1 MSLNVSGTTTLSNF
15 LAAIVPWESGYE
27 QNSFAYVAKKEEGI
41 FVISQA
47 VIWLST
53 MESKIPFRAFE
64 TENVC
69 AEHVR
74 LTDVGLTYRQ
84 CIEDL
89 CAGIITTPQGR
100 RFFPA
105 PRNGWHDPFFTPLH
119 PSALQSQS
127 RVNLLQIKGDHQ
139 ILENGPSIV
148 DWELRG
154 AETPYD
160 TIQELLS
167 DYGLG
172 GLFTDRVTLEVVASA
187 VMGFDGDASTVD
199 GETATIVIRLANT
212 LNYGNAAVGYR
223 EIIPGNTNRGKIVGS
238 QFSWK
243 QTDSAQ
249 VGTYQLKVQRAAVVH
264 CYAMYQNV
272 AQTHWYVS
280 DPTTSQNPRR
290 VMFESFDTGV
300 AILKEFLNRSHTS
313 RQDARD
319 LEIGVLHGYFGC
331 SDLTR
336 CNWD

>member
-1 MSLNVSGTTTLSNF
+1 MGTGMSLNVSGTTILSNF
-15 LAAIVPWESGYE
+15 LTAIAPWESGYE
-27 QNSFAYVAKKEEGI
+27 HNSFAYVAKKQEGI

-47 VIWLST
+47 IIWLST
-53 MESKIPFRAFE
+53 TESKIPFRAFE

-89 CAGIITTPQGR
+89 CAGMITTPRGR
-100 RFFPA
+100 GLFPA
-105 PRNGWHDPFFTPLH
+105 QQSGWHDLFFTPLH

-139 ILENGPSIV
+139 ILKNGPSIL

-154 AETPYD
+154 ADTPYD
-160 TIQELLS
+160 TVQELFGEF
-167 DYGLG
+167 GLG
-172 GLFTDRVTLEVVASA
+172 GLFTDRITLEVVASS

-212 LNYGNAAVGYR
+212 LNYSNAAVGYR
-223 EIIPGNTNRGKIVGS
+223 EIIPGKTNRGIVGS

-249 VGTYQLKVQRAAVVH
+249 VGT
-264 CYAMYQNV
+264 
-272 AQTHWYVS
+272 
-280 DPTTSQNPRR
+280 
-290 VMFESFDTGV
+290 
-300 AILKEFLNRSHTS
+300 
-313 RQDARD
+313 
-319 LEIGVLHGYFGC
+319 
-331 SDLTR
+331 
-336 CNWD
+336 